1 MIQLSGAGKRY
12 GHKLLFEEA
21 DWLITPESR
30 LGLVGA
36 NGTGKTTVMK
46 ILAGLETLDYGSISR
61 AKGISAGYLPQDGL
75 TLSGRSVFAECMS
88 VFDELHA
95 VEKEMESLT
104 HQMAE
109 LDHTSAE
116 YAEVADRYQK
126 LEHEF
131 RARDGYTLEAEVG
144 KVLTGLGF
152 DREDWSRQ
160 TEEFSGG
167 WQMRVAL
174 AKLLLQKPNLLL
186 LDEPTNHLDLE
197 ARNWLEEYLV
207 SYPYAYVLISHD
219 RYFLDVT
226 VKRIVEIWNKRL
238 HFYAGNYDQYLA
250 AKTARRE
257 QLESAYKT
265 QRERIEQL
273 EVFINRFRYQAT
285 KAKQVQSRIKE
296 LERIE
301 RIEIPEEEKTVHF
314 SFPQP
319 KPSGRI
325 VAEFINVAKSYQKSP
340 HNENRPSTSSGQ
352 AVVWGT
358 RGANEHL
365 VFANVNFMI
374 ERGERIALVGVNGAG
389 KSTLIK
395 LLAGQETL
403 TAGEYKLGHEVQ
415 PDYFAQDQY
424 KELDPE
430 ARILD
435 DLGELSPS
443 STQTQLRSLLGCFLF
458 SGDDVFKRIGVL
470 SGGERNRY
478 ALLKMLL
485 HPANF
490 LLLDEP
496 TNHLDMRAKDVLLE
510 ALMKYTGTVVFV
522 SHDRYFI
529 DKLATRVFE
538 IGDGKVELYPGNY
551 EDYLWRKNQQP
562 VASSQLPVSS
572 QFSVPSSQVENHK
585 ERRRTT
591 VQGGNTQQTAA
602 FQNELIGELSAT
614 HSSMSQA
621 KQSRKGQ
628 AAESAAAP
636 SNGNSPE
643 PGTAETKPKRLNPIK
658 RKQMQDRLSDV
669 EEEITRMEAAIAL
682 CETRL
687 QTFVSAAETQRQT
700 QELAARKSDLQDLM
714 KEWEELSEA
723 LA

>member
-1 MIQLSGAGKRY
+1 MIQLSSAGKRY
-12 GHKLLFEEA
+12 GHKLLFEDA

-30 LGLVGA
+30 VGLVGA
-36 NGTGKTTVMK
+36 NGTGKSTVMK
-46 ILAGLETLDYGSISR
+46 ILAGLESLDYGNISR
-61 AKGISAGYLPQDGL
+61 TRGISAGYLPQDGL
-75 TLSGRSVFAECMS
+75 TLSGRSIFAECMS

-95 VEKEMESLT
+95 MEKEMESLT
-104 HQMAE
+104 HSMSE
-109 LDHTSAE
+109 IDHTSQE
-116 YAEVADRYQK
+116 YANVADRYQK

-152 DREDWSRQ
+152 HRDDWARQ

-167 WQMRVAL
+167 WQMRIAL

-197 ARNWLEEYLV
+197 ARNWLEEYLG
-207 SYPYAYVLISHD
+207 SYPYAFVLISHD

-226 VKRIVEIWNKRL
+226 VDRIVEIWNKKL
-238 HFYAGNYDQYLA
+238 HSYVGNYDQYLA
-250 AKTARRE
+250 AKTARKE

-265 QRERIEQL
+265 QRDRIEQL
-273 EVFINRFRYQAT
+273 EVFINRFRYTAT

-296 LERIE
+296 LGKIE
-301 RIEIPEEEKTVHF
+301 RIEIPEEEKVVHF

-325 VAEFINVAKSYQKSP
+325 VAEFANVAKSY
-340 HNENRPSTSSGQ
+340 GDGG
-352 AVVWGT
+352 V
-358 RGANEHL
+358 NEHK

-395 LLAGQETL
+395 LLAGTERL
-403 TAGEYKLGHEVQ
+403 SAGEYKLGHEVHV
-415 PDYFAQDQY
+415 DYFAQDQY

-443 STQTQLRSLLGCFLF
+443 STQTHLRSLLGCFLF

-551 EDYLWRKNQQP
+551 EDYLWRK
-562 VASSQLPVSS
+562 
-572 QFSVPSSQVENHK
+572 
-585 ERRRTT
+585 
-591 VQGGNTQQTAA
+591 QGGAAQQTAA
-602 FQNELIGELSAT
+602 LQNELVGELAAVRAPAKHPSADQT
-614 HSSMSQA
+614 SAHQAQGQSNSSVAPTNGNAPQ
-621 KQSRKGQ
+621 
-628 AAESAAAP
+628 AESADSKA
-636 SNGNSPE
+636 
-643 PGTAETKPKRLNPIK
+643 KRLNPIK
-658 RKQMQDRLSDV
+658 RKQMQDRLRAV
-669 EEEITRMEAAIAL
+669 EEEITRAEAAIAL
-682 CETRL
+682 YETQL
-687 QTFVSAAETQRQT
+687 QTFVSAEETQRQT
-700 QELAARKSDLQDLM
+700 QELAMRKGDLRELM
-714 KEWEELSEA
+714 KEWEELSEV
-723 LA
+723 LS